1 MSIRTTEIRSL
12 FIDFFVRNGHK
23 EKRSSPLV
31 PQNDPTLLFTNS
43 GMVQFKGW
51 FLGTEEPDA
60 PAIVTAQKCVRAG
73 GKHNDL
79 DNVGYTARHHTF
91 FEMLGNFSFGEY
103 FKARAIE
110 LAWKFMG
117 ELGIDKDRLLF
128 TVYIDDDEAFN
139 LWKKIT
145 NCNEKKIIKIPT
157 HDNFWSMGDTGPCGP
172 CTEIFYD
179 HGPAVVGGLPGSS
192 DAEGDRFIEIWNL
205 VFMQYEMFADG
216 TKTKLARP
224 CVDTGMG
231 IERVAAIMQ
240 GVHDNY
246 DIDLFKHLIKKS
258 KELSNNSGDE
268 KAHRVIA
275 DHLRSTSFL
284 IADGILPSNEGRG
297 YVLRRIMRRAMRHIH
312 MLGIKKPM
320 MYKLV
325 EVLVEEMGQAYPE
338 LTQAQK
344 LIESVVE
351 MEEERFGSTVDS
363 GLKVLKESIEIA
375 RSETRD
381 ILTGSEA
388 FKLYDTYGFPLDL
401 TLTIA
406 QDYGFKVDEEGFLS
420 EMENQKE
427 RARAA
432 WVGSGEK
439 ALGQVWFELEE
450 ELGTSEFVGYSV
462 ASVEAIVLAIVDLEG
477 KRLDNVENQ
486 DVWLILN
493 QTPFYAESGGQVGDI
508 GTIGDFKVLDT
519 QKKGAIIAH
528 KTKILGH
535 LRVGENLYA
544 TIDIVR
550 RTKIRANH
558 SATHLLQY
566 ALRKILGEQVV
577 QKGSLVEDSRLR
589 FDFTHNGPLTDKQI
603 AEAEKLI
610 QEMIVLNYPI
620 ATEEMLHHD
629 AINAGAVALFGDKY
643 EEQVRVVSMG
653 DSMELCGG
661 THAERTGNIGLF
673 KIIAEESIASG
684 VRRIIAMTGTNALEY
699 VIKQEQI
706 MKNIAENL
714 KCAPA
719 DLEKRVDEL
728 QKKISYLNKE
738 LENLKISSL
747 LDKEIK
753 LEQIN
758 GIDFVVKHFVS
769 VDAKL
774 LREAGDKIHSKY
786 PSAILFIAAS
796 FDDKVSLLVKV
807 PKILTDRVS
816 ANDLL
821 QHLVPFIDAKGGGN
835 KEYAQ
840 AGGHNLAGIE
850 GCLVAVRDVLK
861 DKF

>member
-1 MSIRTTEIRSL
+1 MRTTEIRSL

-43 GMVQFKGW
+43 GMVQFKNC

-60 PAIVTAQKCVRAG
+60 PTVVTAQKCVRAG

-103 FKARAIE
+103 FKAEAIE

-117 ELGIDKDRLLF
+117 ELGIDKDRLVF
-128 TVYIDDDEAFN
+128 TVYIDDEEAFA

-145 NCNEKKIIKIPT
+145 NCHDNRIIKIPT
-157 HDNFWSMGDTGPCGP
+157 NDNFWSMGDTGPCGP

-179 HGPAVVGGLPGSS
+179 HGPDIFGGPPGSK
-192 DAEGDRFIEIWNL
+192 DADADRFIEIWNL

-231 IERVAAIMQ
+231 IERVAAVMQ

-258 KELSNNSGDE
+258 KELSNNNSDE

-284 IADGILPSNEGRG
+284 IADNILPSNEGRG

-320 MYKLV
+320 MYKMV

-338 LTQAQK
+338 LAQAQK
-344 LIESVVE
+344 LIESVIQI
-351 MEEERFGSTVDS
+351 EEEKFGSTVDS
-363 GLKVLKESIEIA
+363 GLKILEESIA
-375 RSETRD
+375 SAKSAKRD
-381 ILTGSEA
+381 TLTGSET

-401 TLTIA
+401 TLSIA
-406 QDYGFKVDEEGFLS
+406 QEHGLKVDEEGFLS

-439 ALGQVWFELEE
+439 AIGQVWFELEE
-450 ELGTSEFVGYSV
+450 ELGASEFLGYSV
-462 ASVEAIVLAIVDLEG
+462 ASVDAIVLAIVDLEG
-477 KRLDNVENQ
+477 ERLDNAQDQ

-493 QTPFYAESGGQVGDI
+493 QTPFYAEGGGQVGDI
-508 GTIGDFKVLDT
+508 GTIGNFKVLDT

-528 KTKILGH
+528 KTKVSGH
-535 LRVGENLYA
+535 IRVGETLCA
-544 TIDIVR
+544 AIDTIR
-550 RTKIRANH
+550 RNKVRANH

-566 ALRKILGEQVV
+566 ALRKVLGEQVV
-577 QKGSLVEDSRLR
+577 QKGSLVEDSRFR
-589 FDFTHNGPLTDKQI
+589 FDFTHHGALTDEQI
-603 AEAEKLI
+603 AQTEKLVM
-610 QEMIVLNYPI
+610 EMIILDYPI
-620 ATEEMLHHD
+620 STEEMNHHD
-629 AINAGAVALFGDKY
+629 AITAGAIALFGDKY

-673 KIIAEESIASG
+673 KIVAEESIASG
-684 VRRIIAMTGTNALEY
+684 VRRIIAMTGVNALEY

-706 MKNIAENL
+706 VKHMAENL
-714 KCAPA
+714 KCTPSE
-719 DLEKRVDEL
+719 LSKRVDEL
-728 QKKISYLNKE
+728 HKKIGSLNKE
-738 LENLKISSL
+738 LESLKVSSL
-747 LDKEIK
+747 LDKGIQV
-753 LEQIN
+753 EQIK
-758 GIDFVVKHFVS
+758 GIDYITRHFDS

-774 LREAGDKIHSKY
+774 LRDVSDKIHAKY
-786 PSAILFIAAS
+786 PNAILFIVAS
-796 FDDKVSLLVKV
+796 FEDKASLLVKV
-807 PKILTDRVS
+807 PKALTDKVS

-821 QHLVPFIDAKGGGN
+821 QSLVSFIDAKGGGN

-840 AGGHNLAGIE
+840 AGGNNVEGIKD
-850 GCLVAVRDVLK
+850 CLQAASEILK
-861 DKF
+861 GMS